1 MKSFLLLLEFL
12 CLSFFGTIL
21 TRNLRENEEYSS
33 LDDTLKYYKISG
45 EKLKRLLLDNNIYV
59 IDTRNLEKSAAGYI
73 PNTILIPL
81 SLFSFVYSVVPVGS
95 EVIIITEIENKQKA
109 IDDFIELYAYKLLG
123 YSIFNE
129 INENNMF
136 ELQVVEYNPNLNEN
150 IQEIVEKGENI
161 IDIRENNEYKKT
173 GYIKQ
178 AQLIPLSSF
187 LTDYNKIP
195 NYGNVFILC
204 KSGIRAIIGMTFLKR
219 EGFTNRFVI
228 MKGGMNRVIEEGY
241 PLTHLDK

>member
-1 MKSFLLLLEFL
+1 MKSALLLLEFL
-12 CLSFFGTIL
+12 FLSFFGTIL

-59 IDTRNLEKSAAGYI
+59 IDTRNLDKSAAGYI

-109 IDDFIELYAYKLLG
+109 IDDFIELFAYKLLG

-161 IDIRENNEYKKT
+161 IDIRENNEYIKT

-178 AQLIPLSSF
+178 AQLIPLSNF
-187 LTDYNKIP
+187 LTDYNRIP
-195 NYGNVFILC
+195 NNGNVFILC
-204 KSGIRAIIGMTFLKR
+204 KSGTRAIIGMTFLKR

-241 PLTHLDK
+241 PLTQLNK